1 MMPVNIAAQ
10 VLAVKRELYR
20 DLGRHSLGAL
30 KWFVRSRAA
39 DPGQTG
45 ATLSLHDGPRH
56 GSLHFACVLPDFGSL
71 VFEVANC

>member
-1 MMPVNIAAQ
+1 MMRVNIAAR
-10 VLAVKRELYR
+10 VLAVKRELSR
-20 DLGRHSLGAL
+20 APGRIRWAL
-30 KWFVRSRAA
+30 EWSVRSRAA